1 MQTTKNCENQYKSL
15 RFKFLFS
22 FFCDNNFRDLFLSV
36 RSPAIFLHFMLN
48 MQIKKF
54 TFFRRLAVFIF
65 RNGISMQKNNILR
78 RLYDTKKALC
88 KARNWYLLRFFV
100 LFVPS
105 CLVVESFSGS
115 GKHLHSSASRFLR
128 KNHKTQ
134 TATISLAKSLF
145 AFVDL
150 GIFARVLSSAIKISP
165 QDDDEGLKIKSS
177 TNVCLECLF
186 ICDLWLSAIRMIM
199 KIEMTNK

>member
-1 MQTTKNCENQYKSL
+1 MKTNTSRWDSNFY
-15 RFKFLFS
+15 FHS
-22 FFCDNNFRDLFLSV
+22 FATITFEICFCPLV
-36 RSPAIFLHFMLN
+36 RRAIFLHFMLN

-105 CLVVESFSGS
+105 CLE
-115 GKHLHSSASRFLR
+115 RREFLR
-128 KNHKTQ
+128 QWQTPAFFGFEISEKKSQNSNSDNFLGEESLCLRRSSHLRSGAFECHKN
-134 TATISLAKSLF
+134 ISARRRRRFKNKIVNKRLF
-145 AFVDL
+145 GMPFYMRFVIIVHSNDNED
-150 GIFARVLSSAIKISP
+150 RN
-165 QDDDEGLKIKSS
+165 DE
-177 TNVCLECLF
+177 
-186 ICDLWLSAIRMIM
+186 
-199 KIEMTNK
+199 

>member
-1 MQTTKNCENQYKSL
+1 
-15 RFKFLFS
+15 
-22 FFCDNNFRDLFLSV
+22 
-36 RSPAIFLHFMLN
+36 MLN

-78 RLYDTKKALC
+78 RLYDTKQALC
-88 KARNWYLLRFFV
+88 KARNWYLLRFF
-100 LFVPS
+100 LCFS
-105 CLVVESFSGS
+105 CLP
-115 GKHLHSSASRFLR
+115 ASTSRVSQAAANTCILR
-128 KNHKTQ
+128 LRDFWEKITKLKQ
-134 TATISLAKSLF
+134 RQFPWRSIF

-150 GIFARVLSSAIKISP
+150 RIFARVLSSAIKISP
-165 QDDDEGLKIKSS
+165 QDDDEGLKINRQQTFESH
-177 TNVCLECLF
+177 LFGMPF